1 MNQGH
6 NSDIDSTDPIDERNA
21 QQQQDRSARPPL
33 ADTERSKVAA
43 RLRERFS
50 VGG

>member
-21 QQQQDRSARPPL
+21 QQQDRSARPPS
-33 ADTERSKVAA
+33 ADTERSMVAA